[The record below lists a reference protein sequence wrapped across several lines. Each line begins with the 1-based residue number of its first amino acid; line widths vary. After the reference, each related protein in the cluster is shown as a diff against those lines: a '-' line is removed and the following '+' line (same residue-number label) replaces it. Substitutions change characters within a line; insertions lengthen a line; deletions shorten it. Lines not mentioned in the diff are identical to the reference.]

1 MIFWNFRG
9 ENPFFWVTT
18 SYLGD
23 FNKTLITFDLGL
35 LVPNGVHFWSFWFF
49 EVIGAKILFYDIM
62 LGRFKKMLI
71 TFDWG
76 LLEPNGVHFWSLWF
90 FEVLGAKILFFGH
103 RKFFFQLFLK
113 FSSNLLEKVKIFPVK
128 SPSKTS
134 ILQSPKYQ
142 PNHPTTDLKKYN
154 EYFSRYYQKTWFFSQ
169 KIVKK
174 IAEKKADY
182 QGKKKVAFCSKFLG
196 KKDRLP
202 GQKQKIRVLFKIFWK
217 KRPITSSKKNLA
229 FCSKFFEKKIFFK
242 KFWFFHKRCL
252 ITTSRWHENN

>member
-1 MIFWNFRG
+1 M
-9 ENPFFWVTT
+9 
-18 SYLGD
+18 
-23 FNKTLITFDLGL
+23 
-35 LVPNGVHFWSFWFF
+35 PNGVHFWSFWFF

-62 LGRFKKMLI
+62 LGRFQENAHNFWLRAPRAKWSP
-71 TFDWG
+71 F
-76 LLEPNGVHFWSLWF
+76 LEFMIFWSFRGENHF
-90 FEVLGAKILFFGH
+90 FWKSEIFPL
-103 RKFFFQLFLK
+103 FQLFLK
-113 FSSNLLEKVKIFPVK
+113 FSSNLLEKVEIFPVK

-182 QGKKKVAFCSKFLG
+182 QGKKKKVAFCSKFLG

-252 ITTSRWHENN
+252 NTPSRGHENN

>member
-1 MIFWNFRG
+1 
-9 ENPFFWVTT
+9 
-18 SYLGD
+18 
-23 FNKTLITFDLGL
+23 
-35 LVPNGVHFWSFWFF
+35 
-49 EVIGAKILFYDIM
+49 
-62 LGRFKKMLI
+62 MLI

-90 FEVLGAKILFFGH
+90 FEVLGAKIIFFW
-103 RKFFFQLFLK
+103 KSEIFPLFQLFLK
-113 FSSNLLEKVKIFPVK
+113 FSSNLLEKVEIFPVK

-182 QGKKKVAFCSKFLG
+182 QGKKKSRVLFKIFG
-196 KKDRLP
+196 KKRPITSAKTKNSRFVQNFLKKKADYQL
-202 GQKQKIRVLFKIFWK
+202 KKKSRVLFKIFWK
-217 KRPITSSKKNLA
+217 KN
-229 FCSKFFEKKIFFK
+229 IF
-242 KFWFFHKRCL
+242 
-252 ITTSRWHENN
+252 

>member
-1 MIFWNFRG
+1 
-9 ENPFFWVTT
+9 
-18 SYLGD
+18 
-23 FNKTLITFDLGL
+23 
-35 LVPNGVHFWSFWFF
+35 
-49 EVIGAKILFYDIM
+49 
-62 LGRFKKMLI
+62 MLI

-90 FEVLGAKILFFGH
+90 FEVLGAKILFFW
-103 RKFFFQLFLK
+103 KSEIFPLFQLFLK
-113 FSSNLLEKVKIFPVK
+113 FSSNLLEKVEIFPVK

-182 QGKKKVAFCSKFLG
+182 QGKKKKSRFVQNFWEKKTDYQGKNKKF
-196 KKDRLP
+196 
-202 GQKQKIRVLFKIFWK
+202 
-217 KRPITSSKKNLA
+217 A
-229 FCSKFFEKKIFFK
+229 FCSKFFEKKGRLPAQKKISRFVQNFLKKKYFLKNSDFFTK
-242 KFWFFHKRCL
+242 DVLLPLLGGMKR
-252 ITTSRWHENN
+252 ISSIYHVVFVQ